1 MTALDVAPEIKIAVP
16 APMQLTILGIL
27 WRNDRWMT
35 LNAVHKA
42 VCREYKQVALTTT
55 STIIIRMVEYGWVV
69 RSQRPGAYIAGISRD
84 ELIALIVDKIESVG
98 TV

>member
-1 MTALDVAPEIKIAVP
+1 MTALDAVADIKIAVP

-35 LNAVHKA
+35 LNAIHKA
-42 VCREYKQVALTTT
+42 VCREYKEVALTTT
-55 STIIIRMVEYGWVV
+55 STIILRMVEYGWVT
-69 RSQRPGAYIAGISRD
+69 RSRAKGSYLAAISRD
-84 ELIALIVDKIESVG
+84 ELIALIVEKIESVG